1 MCQNKLQQLLLQ
13 KEHCKEGKC
22 RIEIDLEDVE
32 IFDTENEKGRQILKK
47 YGYIKYCDCIIFIKK
62 YNMLLVIEILCGSL
76 NENELTDKEKQVST
90 WKRVLQNEEL
100 KSFFSPEFRNRLDS
114 IVKFNPLDENILIK
128 IVTKFIK
135 DLENALK
142 TKVREVMTRK
152 VIVAK
157 PDMTINDAA
166 KLMVENNIKRLP
178 VVDDEGNLIGIV
190 TRGDLIEGL
199 I

>member
-1 MCQNKLQQLLLQ
+1 MCQNKLQQLLIQ

-100 KSFFSPEFRNRLDS
+100 KSNIFCFIVYLRHSMQKFFFKKKKANLRDGGILLKQFKRSKNPS
-114 IVKFNPLDENILIK
+114 I
-128 IVTKFIK
+128 
-135 DLENALK
+135 
-142 TKVREVMTRK
+142 
-152 VIVAK
+152 
-157 PDMTINDAA
+157 
-166 KLMVENNIKRLP
+166 KLSEL
-178 VVDDEGNLIGIV
+178 L
-190 TRGDLIEGL
+190 
-199 I
+199 

>member
-76 NENELTDKEKQVST
+76 NRNELTDKKEQVNT
-90 WKRVLQNEEL
+90 WKRILQNEKL
-100 KSFFSPEFRNRLDS
+100 KSDIVCCIVYLKHSMQKFFFKKKKANLRDGGILLKQFKRSKNPS
-114 IVKFNPLDENILIK
+114 I
-128 IVTKFIK
+128 
-135 DLENALK
+135 
-142 TKVREVMTRK
+142 
-152 VIVAK
+152 
-157 PDMTINDAA
+157 
-166 KLMVENNIKRLP
+166 KLSEL
-178 VVDDEGNLIGIV
+178 L
-190 TRGDLIEGL
+190 
-199 I
+199 